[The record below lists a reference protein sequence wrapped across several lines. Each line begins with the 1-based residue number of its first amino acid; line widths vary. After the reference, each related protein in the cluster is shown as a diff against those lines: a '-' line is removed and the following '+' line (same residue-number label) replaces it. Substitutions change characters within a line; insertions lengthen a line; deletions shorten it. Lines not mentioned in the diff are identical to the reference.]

1 MFRSSLVIAAALVVG
16 CNSTPANNQPGQP
29 AAGQQAAG
37 QPAAGQDGKFD
48 NAPAAD
54 PAKPALPP
62 RPAAERKANNA
73 EPGHCEFA
81 DLSMKDESVIAS
93 VDGTDIK
100 VSELGDDFVSAEKKA
115 LSTYCTELDR
125 IRTAAVERA
134 VQDKLLAAAA
144 KAEGKD
150 GDTYVKDAVTAAVT
164 EPTDAEMAA
173 YYEKFKRE
181 GAPEFDQV
189 RAQVQRAMM
198 EERSK
203 EAFQTIIDGLK
214 SKAQIQT
221 MLPDVRP
228 PAVEVD
234 IPEHAA
240 TFGPEGATVEVV
252 EFSDFE
258 CPYCAKAATAVSE
271 VKKKYGDKVK
281 FAFRHFPLSFHPNA
295 RPAAEYAH
303 CANEQDKFW
312 AMHDEI
318 FANQKALG
326 TESLRAAAQ
335 TAGLDIGEL
344 DKCLAS
350 DRPGKAIAEDMKKA
364 TEVGV
369 QGTPSF
375 YINGRPF
382 EGGIS
387 GDALGAA
394 IDAELG

>member
-1 MFRSSLVIAAALVVG
+1 MIRSSLVIAVALFGG
-16 CNSTPANNQPGQP
+16 CNRTPAHLQSGKP
-29 AAGQQAAG
+29 AAGPQAAV
-37 QPAAGQDGKFD
+37 QPTADGKV
-48 NAPAAD
+48 D
-54 PAKPALPP
+54 PAPTAVPDKPALPP
-62 RPAAERKANNA
+62 RPVAQRKANSA
-73 EPGHCEFA
+73 EPGHCDFA
-81 DLSMKDESVIAS
+81 DLSMKDESVVAS

-134 VQDKLLAAAA
+134 VQDKLLDAAA

-150 GDTYVKDAVTAAVT
+150 ADTYLKDAVTAAVV
-164 EPTDAEMAA
+164 EPTDAEMSA

-189 RAQVQRAMM
+189 RPQVQRAMM

-203 EAFQTIIDGLK
+203 EAFQGIMDGLK
-214 SKAQIQT
+214 GKAQIQT

-228 PAVEVD
+228 PAQEVD

-240 TFGPEGATVEVV
+240 TFGPDGATVEVV

-258 CPYCAKAATAVSE
+258 CPYCAQAATAVSE
-271 VKKKYGDKVK
+271 VKKKYGDRVK

-344 DKCLAS
+344 DQCLAS
-350 DRPGKAIAEDMKKA
+350 DRPGKAIEEDMKKA
-364 TEVGV
+364 SEVGV

>member
-1 MFRSSLVIAAALVVG
+1 MIRSSLVIAAALVVG
-16 CNSTPANNQPGQP
+16 CNATPANNQPGQP

-37 QPAAGQDGKFD
+37 QPAADGKVD
-48 NAPAAD
+48 PAATPEPD
-54 PAKPALPP
+54 KPALPP
-62 RPAAERKANNA
+62 RPAAERKANSA
-73 EPGHCEFA
+73 EPGHCDFA

-134 VQDKLLAAAA
+134 VQDKLLDAAA

-150 GDTYVKDAVTAAVT
+150 ADTYLKDAVTAAVV
-164 EPTDAEMAA
+164 EPTDAEMSA

-189 RAQVQRAMM
+189 RPQVQRAMM

-203 EAFQTIIDGLK
+203 EAFEKIIDGLK
-214 SKAQIQT
+214 AKAQIQT

-228 PAVEVD
+228 PAQELD
-234 IPEHAA
+234 IPEHAG

-258 CPYCAKAATAVSE
+258 CPYCAQAATAVSE

-335 TAGLDIGEL
+335 TAGLDIGKL
-344 DKCLAS
+344 DQCLAS
-350 DRPGKAIAEDMKKA
+350 DRPGKAIEEDMKKA